1 MNDLFKQAIKIL
13 VLEDD
18 PGDFGLI
25 HAHLR
30 RAGFDHEEAESDA
43 GGRGET
49 VVWAKTLAQGLD
61 LARGGKPDVVLLDL
75 SLPDSTGLA
84 TVRAMRAALPD
95 APLVVLTGNDDNNQ
109 ALAALQAGAQDYLI
123 KGRFDHDALG
133 RAVRHAL
140 VRASLEARLRLFEV
154 ALNSAANAILITDID
169 ARIEWANPAF
179 VQLTGYSLE
188 ESLGL
193 SPGFLMNSGRQSPP
207 FFREMWEAILSG
219 RVWRGELVNQRK
231 DGSLYDASLIISP
244 VIDGDGATRHF
255 VAILQDIT
263 ERKQIEDQIH
273 QMAFS
278 DPLTRLPNRRLLIDR
293 LSQVMAASQ
302 RSGLHGALMFLDLD
316 NFKPLNDAHGHEIG
330 DLLLME
336 VSNRLK
342 GCVRDMDTVARFGGD
357 EFVVMIS
364 ELVAD
369 KSESASQGGVIAEK
383 IRASLAKPYVLEVR
397 QEETA
402 KTTVEH
408 HCTASIGISL
418 FSKNDSCQEDVLK
431 RADAAMYQA
440 KEAGRNLIRF
450 YDVADA

>member
-316 NFKPLNDAHGHEIG
+316 NFKALNDAHGHDVG
-330 DLLLME
+330 DLLLI
-336 VSNRLK
+336 VAADRLK
-342 GCVRDMDTVARFGGD
+342 KCVRAMDTVARFGGD
-357 EFVVMIS
+357 EFVVMLS
-364 ELVAD
+364 ELDVNRD
-369 KSESASQGGVIAEK
+369 ESVNQAGLVAEK
-383 IRASLAKPYVLEVR
+383 IRVALADPYQLTIRREGKSEVL
-397 QEETA
+397 
-402 KTTVEH
+402 VEH
-408 HCTASIGISL
+408 RCTASIGVTL
-418 FSKNDSCQEDVLK
+418 FLDHEAGQEDILK
-431 RADAAMYQA
+431 WADTAMYRA
-440 KEAGRNLIRF
+440 KEAGRDTIRF
-450 YDVADA
+450 HEPGP